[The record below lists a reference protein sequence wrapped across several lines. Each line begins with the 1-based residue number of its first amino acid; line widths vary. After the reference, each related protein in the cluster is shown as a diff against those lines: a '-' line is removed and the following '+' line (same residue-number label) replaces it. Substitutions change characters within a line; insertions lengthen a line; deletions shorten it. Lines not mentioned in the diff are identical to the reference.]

1 MCLIVKLYAMFK
13 TEDSENLACSQI
25 LYVSLQSPS
34 STRDINRGGCI
45 DGQRK
50 GVG

>member
-13 TEDSENLACSQI
+13 TEDPENLACSQI
-25 LYVSLQSPS
+25 LYFSFQSPS
-34 STRDINRGGCI
+34 STRDMNRRGFI
-45 DGQRK
+45 DRQRK